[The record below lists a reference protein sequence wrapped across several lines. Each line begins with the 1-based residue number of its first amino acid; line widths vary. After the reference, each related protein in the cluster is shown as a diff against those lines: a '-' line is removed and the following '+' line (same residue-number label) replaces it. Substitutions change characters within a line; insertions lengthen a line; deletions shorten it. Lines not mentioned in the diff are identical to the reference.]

1 MLKRYVG
8 TRDFYKMV
16 MAVAVPIMI
25 QNFITNFV
33 GMLDNIMVGQV
44 GTAQMSGVSIVNN
57 IFFIFYLCIFG
68 ATSGAGIFTA
78 QFFGAGNSDGVR
90 YTVRY
95 KLIISV
101 VIVIAGTALMLL
113 FGSSFIGLFLT
124 GEDALG
130 EAYLYLSYGES
141 YLAVML
147 WGMLPFALANVYSST
162 MRECGETVIPMAAGV
177 AAVVINLFLNW
188 VLIFGNLGAPE
199 MGIVG
204 AAIAT
209 VISRFAELAICAIWV
224 HTHKK
229 KMGFA
234 ENLFTSLRIPA
245 DLFKIITLKS
255 LPLLANEALWSVG
268 ITTLSLCYSFKG
280 LNVVPAINIS
290 NTITNTMQV
299 SLLAMGNAVGIII
312 GQRLGAGRPADEVV
326 DYVRKLMA
334 FTVSFTLIFS
344 VLQILISGMFP
355 EVYNTTEDV
364 KSLASKLIIVA
375 ALSLPARAFTNA
387 SYFTLRAGGKT
398 LVTFLF
404 DSCFVWAVLVPLA
417 FCLCRFTA
425 MPIVA
430 VYAVIEGMEFAKCG
444 LGYYMLRGRKWINR
458 IVV

>member
-1 MLKRYVG
+1 MLKRYIG
-8 TRDFYKMV
+8 SKEFYKMV

-57 IFFIFYLCIFG
+57 ILFIFYLCIFG
-68 ATSGAGIFTA
+68 ATSGAGIFTV

-90 YTVRY
+90 HTVRY
-95 KLIISV
+95 KNYISLGIV
-101 VIVIAGTALMLL
+101 VIGTVLLAL
-113 FGSSFIGLFLT
+113 FGSVFIGLFLT
-124 GEDALG
+124 GEDAAG
-130 EAYLYLSYGES
+130 EAHLYLSYGES
-141 YLAVML
+141 YLSVML
-147 WGMLPFALANVYSST
+147 WGMLPFALSNVYSST
-162 MRECGETVIPMAAGV
+162 MRECGETVVPMAAGI
-177 AAVVINLFLNW
+177 AAVAVNLFFNW

-204 AAIAT
+204 AAVAT
-209 VISRFAELAICAIWV
+209 VISRFVELAICV
-224 HTHKK
+224 VYCHTHAKRFHFVQ
-229 KMGFA
+229 GLYTSFA
-234 ENLFTSLRIPA
+234 IPKELFG
-245 DLFKIITLKS
+245 KITFKS

-290 NTITNTMQV
+290 NTITNTMMV

-344 VLQILISGMFP
+344 VLQVVISGFFP
-355 EVYNTTEDV
+355 ELYNTTEDV
-364 KSLASKLIIVA
+364 KHLASMFIIVA
-375 ALSLPARAFTNA
+375 AVSLPARAFTNA

-404 DSCFVWAVLVPLA
+404 DSCFVWVVLVPLA
-417 FCLCRFTA
+417 FCLCSFTA
-425 MPIVA
+425 LNIVII
-430 VYAVIEGMEFAKCG
+430 YAVVEGMEFIKCL